1 MAIDLCKQQKHYD
14 YPKVKQQIDFTG
26 NLDWAE
32 IESMVFIFEEVK
44 ETIKDFLEGIVK
56 VL

>member
-1 MAIDLCKQQKHYD
+1 MIDLCKQQKLD
-14 YPKVKQQIDFTG
+14 DGSEVKQQIDSTG
-26 NLDWAE
+26 NVDWAE
-32 IESMVFIFEEVK
+32 IESIVFIFEEVK